1 MLAIFL
7 YFKPRNLCFE
17 KLGLLWNYHGF
28 FLKRCSIRKLMFK
41 GRRVV
46 KHPRQAIEWWITP
59 ATFLQEVEALPLNL
73 GWPYGL
79 SRWTEH
85 GGTYILSVSDP
96 APFRT
101 VSFSLPLLGSLP
113 LWFQLPWKKQGLD
126 HWIRGHAESP

>member
-1 MLAIFL
+1 
-7 YFKPRNLCFE
+7 
-17 KLGLLWNYHGF
+17 
-28 FLKRCSIRKLMFK
+28 MFK

-79 SRWTEH
+79 SRWTKH

-101 VSFSLPLLGSLP
+101 VSFSLPLLGSLLFGSSYHGRSKTGP
-113 LWFQLPWKKQGLD
+113 LDQRPQRVPEGRGEDHLD
-126 HWIRGHAESP
+126 S